1 MIYAEDLKRI
11 FGETADRFVGSEI
24 TIYGS
29 SALVITGHRGLS
41 SLTPEEIVVRRRGGS
56 VTVLGRGLRLL
67 KAGPEELYISGE
79 ICSISYLENA
89 EVSD

>member
-11 FGETADRFVGSEI
+11 FGENADRLVGSEI

-29 SALVITGHRGLS
+29 SALVITGHKGLS
-41 SLTPEEIVVRRRGGS
+41 SLTPEEIVVRRKNGNI
-56 VTVLGRGLRLL
+56 TVCGQGLRLL
-67 KAGPEELYISGE
+67 KAGPEELYIAGE
-79 ICSISYLENA
+79 IRSVSYPERA